1 MSVGFSSSVD
11 CPSRDKE
18 ITTNILLTYGR
29 PDSPVYV
36 YYHTSH
42 MGKVKLSEAYFY
54 KVMELAGHGPGQR
67 HFSSRAGSLNC
78 LLYQAEAP
86 GRRGQHS
93 NAEVGIAKEG

>member
-1 MSVGFSSSVD
+1 MSASFSSSVD
-11 CPSRDKE
+11 CLSRDKE

-29 PDSPVYV
+29 PGSPVHV

-42 MGKVKLSEAYFY
+42 TEKVKLLEAYFS

-86 GRRGQHS
+86 GHRGQHS
-93 NAEVGIAKEG
+93 NADAGIAKQG